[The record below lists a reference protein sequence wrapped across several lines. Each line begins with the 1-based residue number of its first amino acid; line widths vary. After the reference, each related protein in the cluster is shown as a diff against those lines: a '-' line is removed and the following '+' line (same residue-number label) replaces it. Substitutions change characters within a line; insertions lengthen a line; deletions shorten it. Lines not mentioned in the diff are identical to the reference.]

1 MSEKKVEKKDIGSI
15 VFVIFIFATCFAC
28 GYLIG
33 EYIGKAAKN
42 GEGFFVTMALFLIA
56 ISAAIYIQ
64 TIVHEAGHLV
74 FGLLTGYK
82 FSSFRIGSLMLV
94 KADGKLKLRK
104 FSLAGTGGQCLMSP
118 PDLVD
123 GKMPIVLY
131 NLGGCIFNLLAAGIF
146 VIIGYFAQGIEIL
159 YVFSS
164 CMVIMGVVYAVS
176 NGIPMKVGP
185 INNDGGNAFSVGKN
199 PAAIRALW
207 LQLKMNELQSKGM
220 RLKDM
225 PENWFEVP
233 SDEGL
238 KNEMVAAIA
247 VFRANWLMDQLRLEE
262 AAEYM
267 ETLLVK
273 ENAICGLY
281 RSLLNCDRIYCELV
295 VKKNT
300 SEAIY
305 LHNKDYQKFVKSM
318 KTFPSII
325 RTEYVYAL
333 LAEKDEEKAAE
344 WLKRFEKV
352 AKTHPYPNDIVGERE
367 LIELVGDN

>member
-1 MSEKKVEKKDIGSI
+1 MNEKKVKKMDLGSL
-15 VFVIFIFATCFAC
+15 VFVIFIFIACFVC
-28 GYLIG
+28 GFLVG
-33 EYIGKAAKN
+33 EYMGQAAKN
-42 GEGFFVTMALFLIA
+42 GEGFFVNMALLLLA
-56 ISAAIYIQ
+56 VYTAVVIQ

-74 FGLLTGYK
+74 FGLMTGYK

-94 KADGKLKLRK
+94 KTDGTLKLRK

-123 GKMPIVLY
+123 GKMPVVLY
-131 NLGGCIFNLLAAGIF
+131 NLGGCIFNLLVAGIF
-146 VIIGYFAQGIEIL
+146 AVVGYCTREIDIL
-159 YVFSS
+159 YVFSA
-164 CMVIMGVVYAVS
+164 CMVILGIVYAAS

-199 PAAIRALW
+199 SAAIRALW
-207 LQLKMNELQSKGM
+207 LQLKMNEMQSKGL

-225 PENWFEVP
+225 PESWFEVP
-233 SDEGL
+233 TDEEL
-238 KNEMVAAIA
+238 KNELVAAIA
-247 VFRANWLMDQLRLEE
+247 VFHANWLMDQLRLEE
-262 AAEYM
+262 ACEYI
-267 ETLLVK
+267 ETLLAK
-273 ENAICGLY
+273 ESAICGLY

-305 LHNKDYQKFVKSM
+305 LHNKEYQKFVKSM
-318 KTFPSII
+318 KNFPSII

-344 WLKRFEKV
+344 WLNRFEKV

-367 LIELVGDN
+367 LIERATE